1 MTGFAADGTAST
13 FDVRA
18 GDVGYIPFCYGHYVQ
33 NTGKETLWYLEVF
46 KSPKYADISLTQWMA
61 LTPKQ
66 IVSSNLNAGPE
77 LMDALRK
84 EKWAVVQF
92 PGYTYNDLD

>member
-1 MTGFAADGTAST
+1 
-13 FDVRA
+13 
-18 GDVGYIPFCYGHYVQ
+18 
-33 NTGKETLWYLEVF
+33 
-46 KSPKYADISLTQWMA
+46 MA